1 MKLICE
7 KTQCTGCGLCA
18 AKCPKHC
25 ISMVEGE
32 LGHLYPFIN
41 QNLCIDCGLCQ
52 KVCPSQHNIKCSYP
66 LTAYAAWSK
75 DDEDYKSSTSGG
87 MASVL
92 TDYFLSNGGVVYGCT
107 VMPGIE
113 IKHIRIDNV
122 CDACKL
128 KGSKYVQS
136 SINEVFPQLKQ
147 DVNNGTQVL
156 FIGTPCQVA
165 AIKQIYKEQPKN
177 LFLVDIIC
185 HGVPSNKWLRNY
197 ITENLKINKNEV
209 TKVSFRSPNTFSL
222 CIFNNKKLIYKSGHL
237 WAHRYED
244 LYYNTFIDGFT
255 YRDSCYNCHYAK
267 PERISDIC
275 IGDFWGLGKE
285 IDDNYIP
292 KHPYGISCVLAIT
305 EKGKDLISAV
315 NNKLNIYERPI
326 SEAING
332 NEQLRHPKN
341 KNWRIEFFRKIQK
354 YIGINI
360 AYQICICDKKLKF
373 RIKNIVRTNGK
384 Y

>member
-209 TKVSFRSPNTFSL
+209 SKVSFRSSNAYSL
-222 CIFNNKKLIYKSGHL
+222 CIFNNRKLIYKSESL
-237 WAHRYED
+237 WTHRYED
-244 LYYNTFIDGFT
+244 LYLDTFIDGFT
-255 YRDSCYNCHYAK
+255 FRDSCYNCHYAK

-292 KHPYGISCVLAIT
+292 KHTYGISCVLPIT
-305 EKGKDLISAV
+305 KKGEDLISAV

-332 NEQLRHPKN
+332 NDQLRHPKN
-341 KNWRIEFFRKIQK
+341 MNWRIEIFRKIQK
-354 YIGINI
+354 HIGMNI

-373 RIKNIVRTNGK
+373 RIKNIVRNK
-384 Y
+384 